1 VRHAADDRQLRGDQR
16 ALGVHGRDELGDP
29 LDEQGRTVVAGRL
42 GAVAMRFEAGHD
54 AVADPAAYGIYPGRA
69 VRRPG
74 APVRDVAR
82 GIGR

>member
-16 ALGVHGRDELGDP
+16 ALGVHGRDELRDP

-54 AVADPAAYGIYPGRA
+54 AVADPAAYGIDPGRA